1 MQTLLRTARWLIPCA
16 PVWRE
21 NPARHSDAPIAF
33 LISVPKRRLRH
44 AVDRVTMRR
53 RIREA
58 YRLHHQDFNL
68 PQGSRIDLAFVYV
81 GNGLTSYAAVEKAML
96 RLLADVEKQPL
107 NECTK
112 QTGSEDYVAA
122 HTILQ
127 SLHLAYVSACMPVHP
142 HMQPVRAGGTAP
154 PRPA

>member
-1 MQTLLRTARWLIPCA
+1 MSLRLYKREKLCSVTAIENLFARKEGNGSAMAYPLRA
-16 PVWRE
+16 VWRVSE
-21 NPARHSDAPIAF
+21 RNGASIQF
-33 LISVPKRRLRH
+33 LISIPKKRLRH

-96 RLLADVEKQPL
+96 RLLADVEK
-107 NECTK
+107 T
-112 QTGSEDYVAA
+112 AA
-122 HTILQ
+122 Q
-127 SLHLAYVSACMPVHP
+127 
-142 HMQPVRAGGTAP
+142 
-154 PRPA
+154 